1 MRGMALGLA
10 LGGGGA
16 RGLAHVGVLRVLE
29 RERIPIAAIA
39 GTSSGAVVGALYAL
53 RPDIGWVGRHLQQ
66 ALQSDAFRRMRLE
79 LLEEREGGT
88 KLTKRLYHM
97 ARRIYVLQRE
107 TTRLGLVSAKVIDDF
122 VAAAIP
128 DARAE
133 ETRIPF
139 AAVAVDLVTGEDVVF
154 RHGSLRTMVRASLSR
169 VGVIPPLSLDNQVL
183 VDGGTTNLLPTDAA
197 RALGVD
203 LVLGVDVRS
212 HLRRAAEFHNGVEI
226 VNRAAAITATR
237 LHEVLLARAD
247 MVIAPDVKTVQWA
260 NFKRLD
266 YCIQRGEETMNH
278 ELPRLQGLLR
288 RREMT
293 TLLTR
298 LWG

>member
-1 MRGMALGLA
+1 MKGMTLGLA

-16 RGLAHVGVLRVLE
+16 RGLAHIGVLRVLE

-53 RPDIGWVGRHLQQ
+53 RPDIGWVERRLMQ
-66 ALQSDAFRRMRLE
+66 ALQSDAFKRMRLE

-88 KLTKRLYHM
+88 KLGRRLFHL

-107 TTRLGLVSAKVIDDF
+107 TTRLGLVSDKVIDDF

-133 ETRIPF
+133 EARIPF

-154 RHGSLRTMVRASLSR
+154 HHGPLRTMVRASLSR
-169 VGVIPPLSLDNQVL
+169 VGVIPPLDLDGRIL

-197 RALGVD
+197 RSLGVD
-203 LVLGVDVRS
+203 LVMGVDVRS
-212 HLRRAAEFHNGVEI
+212 QLRRATGFHNGVEI

-237 LHEVLLARAD
+237 LHEALLPRAD
-247 MVIAPDVKTVQWA
+247 LVVSPDVRTVQWA
-260 NFKRLD
+260 NFKRFE
-266 YCIQRGEETMNH
+266 YCVQRGEEAMRL
-278 ELPRLQGLLR
+278 ELPRLRGLLR
-288 RREMT
+288 RREMST
-293 TLLTR
+293 FLTR